1 MGDNAG
7 LHREGITGSVPGS
20 KDVCDD
26 TSILNSMQRN
36 TRTSCDL
43 VRRKAT
49 THSNSG
55 SRFHSSFNSSEMS
68 HQPVTCCAGSKQ
80 E

>member
-1 MGDNAG
+1 MCAISHETRVLTLMDWNMQTSCHLVGRG
-7 LHREGITGSVPGS
+7 PTTHTGSS
-20 KDVCDD
+20 
-26 TSILNSMQRN
+26 
-36 TRTSCDL
+36 
-43 VRRKAT
+43 
-49 THSNSG
+49 